1 MHSAQ
6 EGYWTVVAMEER
18 LPFAWILGKL
28 PYAHILESAK
38 CSCDI
43 FTYVFYNA
51 YKNVKMRASVCYSYY
66 EILKNILYKNLLNF
80 KWMLI
85 EVIDFIAYCIL
96 I

>member
-1 MHSAQ
+1 M
-6 EGYWTVVAMEER
+6 
-18 LPFAWILGKL
+18 
-28 PYAHILESAK
+28 
-38 CSCDI
+38 
-43 FTYVFYNA
+43 
-51 YKNVKMRASVCYSYY
+51 KMRASVCYSYY